1 MSEQVTV
8 RPGNPVINL
17 DDYEKGWAA
26 NATVEDG
33 LLEYRYDDPDSATQ
47 QLTVTIVEKNN
58 ESNRLEPSESY
69 YDVGSVSGTVNLTES
84 ETAKTWVVKYDV
96 TRDGETF
103 TLTREVSQRPN
114 LTPPLSDAWR
124 LVIGIGILLI
134 SAGVFS
140 ILNASVGGVV
150 VALEGGV
157 LWWTGFL
164 GGATTGAGVVIA
176 LFVAVIVHIWSSS
189 V

>member
-1 MSEQVTV
+1 
-8 RPGNPVINL
+8 
-17 DDYEKGWAA
+17 
-26 NATVEDG
+26 
-33 LLEYRYDDPDSATQ
+33 
-47 QLTVTIVEKNN
+47 
-58 ESNRLEPSESY
+58 
-69 YDVGSVSGTVNLTES
+69 
-84 ETAKTWVVKYDV
+84 V